1 MDSMYDRDMRDQWEN
16 SLLGVRFWEDAT
28 KHVEQLTAGE
38 RKALPPHLS
47 PVQSPAQ
54 SPAKDPVQTTVT
66 SASGKSPTKRK
77 SLFPLSR
84 LASFNNLRFLHSSA
98 GTDTTNSPE
107 KSPTK
112 SLKSSKKGSWRLPSF
127 KSLSLRHRGPIVAST
142 EGFVELRKPTPT
154 RPSILSPTTF
164 FPPEYSLPPLPPAP
178 RPIFRS
184 LYRGPSATNIDIAP
198 PTASEDSYPCDPV
211 APNHLSILSFQ
222 DWLEQQSDPQP
233 ETMAPPH
240 PDTSSFVH
248 LMAHLNDGGTW
259 DDIPRTKLV
268 LELNMLFDV
277 RKVSPESIVD
287 LDDDQILD
295 EGAMT
300 DEVTMVD
307 KGTMTDFD
315 VECPVKTTTMIDNA
329 TMTEPD
335 IKGSAIDSLPADKAT
350 QSDDIL
356 TGVATAG
363 DNAPTLKS
371 AARPVTTEQAGVNT
385 DCAIENQT
393 TDGNLAIDSSMTMF
407 DFESSEAESP
417 TNNKNAKG
425 KAAVHDWD
433 LYNANEFGM
442 QDLPICDAPRYP
454 DQEVIEVAAPKEDET
469 ISSIINEALKDNTI
483 DDDRFF
489 ENLKDK
495 IKVSVLTM
503 DQVRPLTEF
512 RNLRVLKLFGM
523 MKSYQPA
530 IWKTVWLNPHLT
542 TLELHMAV
550 GLEIVEPVGPSG
562 WEPIKKGW
570 VMNVK
575 SHASPVYYGQGDGE
589 VSPKV
594 GYGEYLDKY
603 CIEKAKVLALATG
616 FPVPTYL
623 PVEHL
628 TLSGFAVDGDPFGMW
643 FRNLKE
649 VHFKKDCIDCGFW
662 LPRFQRNVRVRQAGE
677 FGVARG
683 EDGPSGENSVEELSD
698 EELAELSSAV
708 RGLGV
713 F

>member
-1 MDSMYDRDMRDQWEN
+1 M
-16 SLLGVRFWEDAT
+16 
-28 KHVEQLTAGE
+28 
-38 RKALPPHLS
+38 
-47 PVQSPAQ
+47 
-54 SPAKDPVQTTVT
+54 
-66 SASGKSPTKRK
+66 
-77 SLFPLSR
+77 
-84 LASFNNLRFLHSSA
+84 
-98 GTDTTNSPE
+98 
-107 KSPTK
+107 
-112 SLKSSKKGSWRLPSF
+112 
-127 KSLSLRHRGPIVAST
+127 
-142 EGFVELRKPTPT
+142 
-154 RPSILSPTTF
+154 
-164 FPPEYSLPPLPPAP
+164 
-178 RPIFRS
+178 
-184 LYRGPSATNIDIAP
+184 
-198 PTASEDSYPCDPV
+198 

-442 QDLPICDAPRYP
+442 QDLSICDAPRYP

-575 SHASPVYYGQGDGE
+575 SHASPVY
-589 VSPKV
+589 
-594 GYGEYLDKY
+594 
-603 CIEKAKVLALATG
+603 
-616 FPVPTYL
+616 
-623 PVEHL
+623 
-628 TLSGFAVDGDPFGMW
+628 
-643 FRNLKE
+643 
-649 VHFKKDCIDCGFW
+649 
-662 LPRFQRNVRVRQAGE
+662 
-677 FGVARG
+677 
-683 EDGPSGENSVEELSD
+683 
-698 EELAELSSAV
+698 
-708 RGLGV
+708 
-713 F
+713 